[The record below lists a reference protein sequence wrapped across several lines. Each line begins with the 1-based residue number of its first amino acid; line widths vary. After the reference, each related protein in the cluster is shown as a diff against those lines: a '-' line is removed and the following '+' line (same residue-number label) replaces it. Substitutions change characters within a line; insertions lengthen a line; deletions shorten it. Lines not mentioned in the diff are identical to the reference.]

1 MRDKDVLRLIGFCT
15 VLAVAGAPLR
25 TSAQPAIAHYKL
37 DIPRESLDAALKA
50 FARQTGL
57 QIARFSDVGSADTQ
71 VGPVSGNLTSEQ
83 ALKTL
88 LADTGLT
95 YRVLNNG
102 TFAVVELRE
111 MPDSNRIE
119 PGPAKTASDDVDVGR
134 RKQGNFSSR
143 SRAAGAQRS
152 GISAKRDRESPT
164 DSTQVAEVVVAGIR
178 PLESALASKYN
189 SDLAIESVAPEDI
202 GKMPDQNVAESLQR
216 LPGLQ
221 IDRANGQGTQVLID
235 GLRQNLATLNGELF
249 LTGREFY
256 VSGEASGGGTG
267 GNAQYNSLEGIPRD
281 EVSGIDV
288 YKNPKASMLEGS
300 IGGTIDLKTPD
311 PLAQPIGLSI
321 GGNARGTISDGTS
334 GATPNATM
342 LATFKVSDALAFS
355 GSVSYDKERTHT
367 KEFQDQNRNEWTI
380 TNSAL
385 AGSYKGSP
393 SAADFGT
400 LPLYSI
406 DPRLAYFSDINDE
419 RLIEGANFGVA
430 LKLTDAVKTQFTWF
444 HSNEDDTS
452 FTYSD
457 KAWFNGQGGQVTVA
471 TDSFGHTMYDANG
484 NPVYKIPTIPGIDPT
499 HPYSIDGNGVVQ
511 SGTFNANG
519 AETAT
524 FYQRAKDISNN
535 FQWITR
541 FDNGG
546 PLRGTFGA
554 FYAHASSNLQ
564 AAQAD
569 IEHGLYETSAGAPT
583 SPGAPGCN
591 NGAATCDTD
600 PFGSHGY
607 QFLYSNGGTSG
618 LPNVSYAPN
627 PNVLTNPAW
636 TTFKSNWA
644 WANYTTQSQKAFK
657 LDAVWDQSSFASF
670 SAGARY
676 GTRDVDQIFG
686 RYLINGTLANGQVA
700 GGATG
705 CNTAAAPNIC
715 GPFTYYQDPGYGT
728 PNIPYSTATT
738 APGLAMSVNNFGVGN
753 VLVKNPYT
761 GGMTNPST
769 FLNTIWAGAGVPNN
783 TEQFFEDGLSSFAV
797 HEKTE
802 SGYVMADLGSKEDSY
817 HINLGLRFVHTQLT
831 VDNGQSA
838 ESPTY
843 FGTAVW
849 NGVDSNV
856 VPVASKRAY
865 NDILPS
871 INLTFKLTNEQ
882 LVRVGAARVTAP
894 QDQFSLG
901 LGYTYT
907 YTRQTQGRVNI
918 NTGVQNGFA
927 FSNGSSGNPLLDPYR
942 ATQFRVS
949 YENYFAPGAVAAADA
964 FFKLIDSSV
973 TTENI
978 PTLVKDDFG
987 GTVGNV
993 TQPINAGSGQIYGLE
1008 LGSQYSFD
1016 CNVVRGLGIA
1026 ANYALSESTSNQ
1038 STSFTQ
1044 HSQIPGV
1051 SQNSFTGTL
1060 IYERFGFSGRLS
1072 YSWRSKAVNDSLVGA
1087 TFEFPDQLGSQKVY
1101 QIFQA
1106 PHRQLDGQVGYD
1118 FLDGHMGIV
1127 LSAQNLTKEALH
1139 TYLQWPN
1146 LPFTYDNSGRR
1157 YFFGIR
1163 FKN

>member
-1 MRDKDVLRLIGFCT
+1 MSHRRQKRARQAARVAMTT
-15 VLAVAGAPLR
+15 VVSIEAMLSGRAVMAQAQSQTSAND
-25 TSAQPAIAHYKL
+25 TSAQKG
-37 DIPRESLDAALKA
+37 D
-50 FARQTGL
+50 QL
-57 QIARFSDVGSADTQ
+57 Q
-71 VGPVSGNLTSEQ
+71 
-83 ALKTL
+83 
-88 LADTGLT
+88 
-95 YRVLNNG
+95 
-102 TFAVVELRE
+102 
-111 MPDSNRIE
+111 
-119 PGPAKTASDDVDVGR
+119 
-134 RKQGNFSSR
+134 
-143 SRAAGAQRS
+143 
-152 GISAKRDRESPT
+152 
-164 DSTQVAEVVVAGIR
+164 EVVVTGYRAS
-178 PLESALASKYN
+178 LESALANKRN

-216 LPGLQ
+216 LPGIQ

-235 GLRQNLATLNGELF
+235 GLRQNLTTLNGELF

-256 VSGEASGGGTG
+256 VSGEGSGGGAG
-267 GNAQYNSLEGIPRD
+267 GNAQYNSLEGIPS
-281 EVSGIDV
+281 EEISGIDV
-288 YKNPKASMLEGS
+288 YKNPKASMLEGG

-311 PLAQPIGLSI
+311 PLAQPMGLSI
-321 GGNARGTISDGTS
+321 GGNARGTISDGTA

-342 LATFKVSDALAFS
+342 VATFKVSDSLAFT
-355 GSVSYDKERTHT
+355 GSISYDKERTHT
-367 KEFQDQNRNEWTI
+367 KEFQDQNRSQWTI

-385 AGSYKGSP
+385 AGAYTGP
-393 SAADFGT
+393 PAAADFGT
-400 LPLYSI
+400 LSQYYI
-406 DPRLAYFSDINDE
+406 DPQLAYFSDINDE

-457 KAWFNGQGGQVTVA
+457 KAWFNGQGGQVTVQ
-471 TDSFGHTMYDANG
+471 TDNFGHTIYDANG
-484 NPVYKIPTIPGIDPT
+484 NPEYKIPTIPGIDPT
-499 HPYSIDGNGVVQ
+499 RPYSIDGNGVVQ
-511 SGTFNANG
+511 SGAFNANG

-524 FYQRAKDISNN
+524 LYQRAKDISNN

-564 AAQAD
+564 AAQGD
-569 IEHGLYETSAGAPT
+569 IEHGLYETSGGAPT

-600 PFGSHGY
+600 PYGSHGY

-618 LPNVSYAPN
+618 LPTVSYSPN
-627 PNVLTNPAW
+627 PNVLNNPAW

-657 LDAVWDQSSFASF
+657 LDAVWDPSSFASL

-700 GGATG
+700 GGDTG
-705 CNTAAAPNIC
+705 CNTAAAPNVC
-715 GPFTYYQDPGYGT
+715 GPWTYYQDPGYGT

-738 APGLAMSVNNFGVGN
+738 APGLAMSVNNFAVGN
-753 VLVKNPYT
+753 MLVKNPYT

-817 HINLGLRFVHTQLT
+817 HINLGLRLVHTQLT
-831 VDNGQSA
+831 IDNGQA
-838 ESPTY
+838 NESPTY
-843 FGTAVW
+843 YGTAPW

-856 VPVASKRAY
+856 VPTATKRSY

-871 INLTFKLTNEQ
+871 INLTFKLSPEQ

-894 QDQFSLG
+894 QDLYSLG
-901 LGYTYT
+901 LGNSFNF
-907 YTRQTQGRVNI
+907 TRQTQGRTNI
-918 NTGVQNGFA
+918 NTGAQDGFA
-927 FSNGSSGNPLLDPYR
+927 FTNGSAGNPNLDPFR
-942 ATQFRVS
+942 ATEFLVS
-949 YENYFAPGAVAAADA
+949 YENYFAPGAIATVEA
-964 FFKLIDSSV
+964 FSKLIDSFV
-973 TTENI
+973 TTANI

-1008 LGSQYSFD
+1008 AGTQYNFD
-1016 CNVVRGLGIA
+1016 WNVVRGLGVA
-1026 ANYALSESTSNQ
+1026 ANFTFSESTSNQ
-1038 STSFTQ
+1038 ATSFRQ
-1044 HSQIPGV
+1044 HSEIPGV
-1051 SQNSFTGTL
+1051 SQNAFTGTL
-1060 IYERFGFSGRLS
+1060 FYERFGFSGRLS
-1072 YSWRSKAVNDSLVGA
+1072 YSWRSRAVNDSLVGS
-1087 TFEFPDQLGSQKVY
+1087 TFAFPDQQGNQKIY

-1106 PHRQLDGQVGYD
+1106 PYGQLDGQVGYD
-1118 FLDGHMGIV
+1118 FLDGHLGIV

-1139 TYLQWPN
+1139 TYLQFPN
-1146 LPFTYDNSGRR
+1146 LPFTYDNWGRR
-1157 YFFGIR
+1157 YFFGVR